1 MKAERQEKIIDIVK
15 NYDVETQEELIER
28 LKDKGCFV
36 TQATISRDIRE
47 LKLTKATGTDGRY
60 KYVIT
65 STGGGDAYDVYTD
78 TLTRSIRRADYTSNM
93 VVVHTYSGMAQAVA
107 AGIDSHDSS
116 ETSAVWQETIRFLS
130 FSGMRNAAVDYYR
143 KISTFI
149 K

>member
-65 STGGGDAYDVYTD
+65 KH
-78 TLTRSIRRADYTSNM
+78 RR
-93 VVVHTYSGMAQAVA
+93 
-107 AGIDSHDSS
+107 
-116 ETSAVWQETIRFLS
+116 R
-130 FSGMRNAAVDYYR
+130 
-143 KISTFI
+143 
-149 K
+149 

>member
-65 STGGGDAYDVYTD
+65 SSGGGDEYDVYTD

-116 ETSAVWQETIRFLS
+116 EILGCVAGDDTILIILRDEE
-130 FSGMRNAAVDYYR
+130 RAVDYYR